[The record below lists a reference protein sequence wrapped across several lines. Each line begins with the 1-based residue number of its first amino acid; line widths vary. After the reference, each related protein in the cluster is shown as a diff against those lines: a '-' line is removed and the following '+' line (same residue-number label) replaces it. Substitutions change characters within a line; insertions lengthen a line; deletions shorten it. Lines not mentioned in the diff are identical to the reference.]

1 MWPSASSLHETPQQ
15 YALGNV
21 CGIAHIFSNL
31 QQFNGLPCA
40 ALVTIGNKCANKW
53 TLMLIKNSQI
63 YMITFPPGR
72 GAHSRELKNDLFRRI
87 GIGFQLAPI
96 IRFGS
101 GDWDFYRQ
109 F

>member
-1 MWPSASSLHETPQQ
+1 
-15 YALGNV
+15 
-21 CGIAHIFSNL
+21 
-31 QQFNGLPCA
+31 
-40 ALVTIGNKCANKW
+40 
-53 TLMLIKNSQI
+53 MLIKNSQI